1 MDLKASFQ
9 DVIKVKALTL
19 IGAVYAQSPV
29 LKSHYIIGVTDV
41 SEEAGVFNLKNTVF
55 DFHRH
60 NFVLSYY
67 RPVGLLCAVA

>member
-29 LKSHYIIGVTDV
+29 LKSRCIIGVTDV
-41 SEEAGVFNLKNTVF
+41 SEGSRKQEF
-55 DFHRH
+55 
-60 NFVLSYY
+60 SI
-67 RPVGLLCAVA
+67 